1 MPKTLR
7 NFIRAVLSEN
17 YNVSI
22 VASPISTGEKR
33 KRGQPPESDIIANVI
48 MTKGDF
54 DDVVKI
60 ANERDVLRA
69 LGDETDQTIK
79 LRIDEIRARVGGG
92 PANLARALINQIKTD
107 PDLLK
112 QILFNMPDE
121 NGVVTPTHPKLG
133 QEYPIPPMFKQLALV
148 EKPGAKGVAI
158 GKGEALAILMFGRA
172 ENAGTEPDL
181 IVSEDLKFSIKYFS
195 GASATV
201 YVSAGLA
208 VTPGINSLVDVT
220 SKLRDIATEKGL
232 YSGGKAISRNQIA
245 ALLMTLKNDI
255 ESRIPADVRSMT
267 MYYSSDMPRA
277 DLDPSGIAAYEV
289 NETYTAKALLDMIDQ
304 CGKLWDKTAFSQ
316 YPILALQGTSSMK
329 FVAEPASDS
338 RLGSINFG
346 KPIPELMIASPTK
359 AKMLVTPGA
368 SNPAIPDEDEEDVV
382 DGG

>member
-1 MPKTLR
+1 MQNSLR
-7 NFIRAVLSEN
+7 TFIRAVLSEN

-33 KRGQPPESDIIANVI
+33 KRGQPPERDIIANVI
-48 MTKGDF
+48 MSKDDF

-92 PANLARALINQIKTD
+92 PANLARALINQIKLNQ
-107 PDLLK
+107 DLLD
-112 QILFNMPDE
+112 QVLFNMPDE

-133 QEYPIPPMFKQLALV
+133 EEYPIPPMFKQLAMV

-181 IVSEDLKFSIKYFS
+181 IVSDDLKFSIKYFS

-208 VTPGINSLVDVT
+208 VTPGINTLVDTT
-220 SKLRDIATEKGL
+220 SKLREIATEKGL
-232 YSGGKAISRNQIA
+232 YSGGKAISRNQVA
-245 ALLMTLKNDI
+245 ALLATLKKDI
-255 ESRIPADVRSMT
+255 ESRIPADARGMT

-277 DLDPSGIAAYEV
+277 DLDPSGIAGFEI
-289 NETYTAKALLDMIDQ
+289 NETYTAKTVLEMVDE
-304 CGKLWDKTAFSQ
+304 CGELWDTTAFSQ
-316 YPILALQGTSSMK
+316 YPILALQGTATMK

-338 RLGSINFG
+338 RLGSINYG

-368 SNPAIPDEDEEDVV
+368 GGVITPEDDEPEV

>member
-1 MPKTLR
+1 MQNSLR
-7 NFIRAVLSEN
+7 TFIRAVLSEN

-33 KRGQPPESDIIANVI
+33 KRGQPPERDIIANVI
-48 MTKGDF
+48 MSKDDF

-92 PANLARALINQIKTD
+92 PANLARALINQIKLNQ
-107 PDLLK
+107 DLLD
-112 QILFNMPDE
+112 QVLFNMPDE

-133 QEYPIPPMFKQLALV
+133 EDYPIPPMFKQLAMV

-208 VTPGINSLVDVT
+208 VTPGINTLVDTT
-220 SKLRDIATEKGL
+220 SKLREIATEKGL
-232 YSGGKAISRNQIA
+232 YSGGKAISRNQVA
-245 ALLMTLKNDI
+245 ALLATLKKDI
-255 ESRIPADVRSMT
+255 ESRIPADARGMT

-277 DLDPSGIAAYEV
+277 DLDPSGIAGFEI
-289 NETYTAKALLDMIDQ
+289 NETYTAKTVLEMVDE
-304 CGKLWDKTAFSQ
+304 CGELWDTTAFSQ
-316 YPILALQGTSSMK
+316 YPILALQGTATMK

-338 RLGSINFG
+338 RLGSINYG

-368 SNPAIPDEDEEDVV
+368 GGVITPEDDEPEV

>member
-1 MPKTLR
+1 MQNSLR
-7 NFIRAVLSEN
+7 TFIRAVLSEN

-33 KRGQPPESDIIANVI
+33 KRGQPPERDIIANVI
-48 MTKGDF
+48 MSKDDF

-92 PANLARALINQIKTD
+92 PANLARALINQIKLNQ
-107 PDLLK
+107 DLLD
-112 QILFNMPDE
+112 QVLFNMPDE

-133 QEYPIPPMFKQLALV
+133 EEYPIPPMFKQLAMV

-208 VTPGINSLVDVT
+208 VTPGINTLVDTT
-220 SKLRDIATEKGL
+220 SKLREIATEKGL
-232 YSGGKAISRNQIA
+232 YSGGKAISRNQVA
-245 ALLMTLKNDI
+245 ALLATLKKDI
-255 ESRIPADVRSMT
+255 ESRIPADARGMT

-277 DLDPSGIAAYEV
+277 DLDPSGIAGFEI
-289 NETYTAKALLDMIDQ
+289 NETYTAKTVLEMVDE
-304 CGKLWDKTAFSQ
+304 CGELWDTTAFSQ
-316 YPILALQGTSSMK
+316 YPILALQGTATMK

-338 RLGSINFG
+338 RLGSINYG

-368 SNPAIPDEDEEDVV
+368 GGVITPEDDEPEV